1 MNMKLNT
8 LTKLMKWFSAISL
21 ACAATSLVG
30 VPVDIDYNGSL
41 ADDSGSLLDGDYFFK
56 FAIAPEAPADASE
69 IYWSS
74 APWDAGAGMPDA
86 ALTVAVSAGTFSV
99 LLEDVDSSVLGNP
112 DLTLHVWISDAA
124 DGTFEYLGANPINS
138 VPYAVVAGTAEM
150 VDGGAI
156 SGEIDG
162 DLIAAGTLNADKL
175 GTITIDVP
183 FIDAD
188 EDGTPGDTD
197 VSMATILESISK
209 NSALTFNDV
218 NANRTN
224 YEVFL
229 ELNQP
234 VGSIE
239 GWIGG
244 TPTSGEFKDPFPI
257 GQAYEYNGGLMP
269 ILSIIDA
276 DGNDITGTTDVPVP
290 GLTFVWVT
298 NQDVEP
304 TSAGTQIAD
313 GLNEGRMVVRGTP
326 DTLGDYTIRVK
337 AKNRWGQAFVQEYT
351 VKVRNVDIDSTV
363 FAERIPE
370 GGSSYT
376 TSGAN
381 DPYGANPVRF
391 RFTVEDLAGNP
402 TTLDDD
408 IVVRWSVPLP
418 GGGTGTTDIM
428 GDTGRV
434 FYVNSP
440 DGPIAGTGS
449 SLGVIELDEDPFTA
463 DISHVGSYSATIL
476 FDWGQGILVG
486 SAPINSV
493 QEGYEYSDF
502 TAIIYDATDGLGQNP
517 LFDQFT
523 HSGAYPIGD
532 ESPNP
537 QYFGAS
543 PAGDEPGWNFESTI
557 EAGETSKD
565 LIGENPFQIEVG
577 EGLPPIVMQN
587 IWIQQKV
594 ERFWNGIIWDERIVG
609 ARDLDRTV
617 LTDGVNDPEVK
628 LTLDGFGPL
637 PADAN
642 WPLSTGGGAG
652 VIADSNFTRGD
663 FAYPEDGGLFSYHTI
678 GRARPGGAF
687 GGTADSLG
695 RTFDAW
701 SYLVN
706 IDGDLFVTYWL
717 YSTNGF
723 IDSLAPITAI
733 IEVGENINVANDLLD
748 VFQVA
753 GYSAGI
759 GGDFGTTN
767 GQFTSVLYPD
777 SADGE
782 LVAAPGVN
790 DVAYVWNTPDN
801 STGISFVDAALGNS
815 VIIPGSLMENK
826 VNADGS
832 PIPNVD
838 FSYTLD
844 IDSGYSSEQTEADI
858 YVRSDIVIY
867 DFYVE
872 EIDLSLNPT
881 DPGFILQ
888 GDNTTQDIVIDQ
900 GDDLRI
906 TMSAYIRP
914 SIFNSE
920 DDGGIDNGITNGLQ
934 RDVFAKFFLTPSL
947 TGSAAKVEIT
957 NDVTRT
963 DDDVVGLDAD
973 ADDNHVPGPIQN
985 RVLITWEVIL
995 ENPLEAIAQTNTAT
1009 GYISA
1014 ALWSVV
1020 DGAIVNK
1027 VTTQSTTL
1035 ENAVGTLDFD
1045 PISDYGDGVNE
1056 IDGTLDTMIQ
1066 MPLSPIL
1073 GGAPGNG
1080 ITITVNP

>member
-69 IYWSS
+69 IYWSN
-74 APWDAGAGMPDA
+74 APWDAGTSMPDA
-86 ALTVAVSAGTFSV
+86 ALTVTVTAGTFSV
-99 LLEDVDSSVLGNP
+99 LLEDVDSTVLGNP

-138 VPYAVVAGTAEM
+138 VPYAVVAGTAETIAG
-150 VDGGAI
+150 DGI
-156 SGEIDG
+156 VGEIDG
-162 DLIAAGTLNADKL
+162 NLIAAGTLNADKL
-175 GTITIDVP
+175 GTIVIDVP
-183 FIDAD
+183 FIDAN

-218 NANRTN
+218 NANRDN

-229 ELNQP
+229 EEGQP

-244 TPTSGEFKDPFPI
+244 APTSGEFKDPFPI
-257 GQAYEYNGGLMP
+257 GQVYEYNGGLMP
-269 ILSIIDA
+269 ILSIIDEN
-276 DGNDITGTTDVPVP
+276 GNDITGTAGTPIP

-298 NQDVEP
+298 NQDVEG
-304 TSAGTQIAD
+304 TSAGSGIND

-326 DTLGDYTIRVK
+326 TTSGDYTVRVK
-337 AKNRWGQAFVQEYT
+337 AKNRWGQAFVQEYS
-351 VKVRNVDIDSTV
+351 VYVRNVDIDATV

-391 RFTVEDLAGNP
+391 RFTVEDLNGNP
-402 TTLDDD
+402 TTLDPDV
-408 IVVRWSVPLP
+408 VVRWTVPLP
-418 GGGTGTTDIM
+418 GGGMGTTDIL
-428 GDTGRV
+428 GDTGRT

-449 SLGVIELDEDPFTA
+449 SLGVIELDENPLAA
-463 DISHVGSYSATIL
+463 DISHVGTYSATIL
-476 FDWGQGILVG
+476 FDWGQGVNVG
-486 SAPINSV
+486 SDSIDSV
-493 QEGYEYSDF
+493 QEGFVYGDF
-502 TAIIYDATDGLGQNP
+502 TAIRYDAPDGLGLTN

-532 ESPNP
+532 ELPNP

-543 PAGDEPGWNFESTI
+543 PAGDEAGWNFESTI
-557 EAGETSKD
+557 EAGETQKN
-565 LIGENPFQIEVG
+565 LIGENPFAVQVG
-577 EGLPPIVMQN
+577 EGIAGVMEN
-587 IWIQQKV
+587 RWIQQKV
-594 ERFWNGIIWDERIVG
+594 ERYWDGNSWETRIVG
-609 ARDLDRTV
+609 VRDLNRTIS
-617 LTDGVNDPEVK
+617 TDGVNDPTVR
-628 LTLDGFGPL
+628 LDLDGFGPM

-652 VIADSNFTRGD
+652 VIADDNFTRGD
-663 FAYPEDGGLFSYHTI
+663 FAYPQDGGMFSYHSV
-678 GRARPGGAF
+678 GRLRPGGSF
-687 GGTADSLG
+687 GGNADL
-695 RTFDAW
+695 RTQNAW
-701 SYLVN
+701 NYLVN
-706 IDGDLFVTYWL
+706 MEGDLFITYWL
-717 YSTNGF
+717 YATNGY

-748 VFQVA
+748 ITQVA
-753 GYSAGI
+753 GYSAQI

-767 GQFTSVLYPD
+767 GEFTSVLYPD

-790 DVAYVWNTPDN
+790 DVAYVWNTVGN
-801 STGISFVDAALGNS
+801 TSGISFVDAALGNS
-815 VIIPGSLMENK
+815 VIIPGRIVQNI
-826 VNADGS
+826 VNADEDINN
-832 PIPNVD
+832 IPLVD

-844 IDSGYSSEQTEADI
+844 IDSGYSSEQTSADV
-858 YVRSDIVIY
+858 YVRSDIVVY

-881 DPGFILQ
+881 DPGFVLQ
-888 GDNTTQDIVIDQ
+888 GGPGTTDITIDQ
-900 GDDLRI
+900 GDDLRF
-906 TMSAYIRP
+906 TMSVYIRP

-920 DDGGIDNGITNGLQ
+920 DDGGIDNGITNGLM
-934 RDVFAKFFLTPSL
+934 RDLFAKFFLFPSL
-947 TGSAAKVEIT
+947 TGSAAKIEIT
-957 NDVTRT
+957 NNITRT
-963 DDDVVGLDAD
+963 DDDTIGLDAD
-973 ADDNHVPGPIQN
+973 DDDNHVPGPIQN
-985 RVLITWEVIL
+985 RVLVTWEVIL
-995 ENPLEAIAQTNTAT
+995 ENPLQDIAQTNTAT
-1009 GYISA
+1009 GYVSA
-1014 ALWSVV
+1014 ALWTVV

-1027 VTTQSTTL
+1027 VTTQNTTL

-1045 PISDYGDGVNE
+1045 PISGYANGFNA
-1056 IDGTLDTMIQ
+1056 IDGTLDTAIQ
-1066 MPLSPIL
+1066 MPLSPTL
-1073 GGAPGNG
+1073 GGGPGDG
-1080 ITITVNP
+1080 VTITVNP